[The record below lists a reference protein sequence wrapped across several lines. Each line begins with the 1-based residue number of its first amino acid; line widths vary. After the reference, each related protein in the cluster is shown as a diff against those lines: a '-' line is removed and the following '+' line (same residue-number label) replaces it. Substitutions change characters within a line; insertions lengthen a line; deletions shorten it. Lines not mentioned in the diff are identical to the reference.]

1 MEILDILASS
11 DMRIEDFFIEYSNRK
26 KEGKLY
32 SKDDFIPQNLIKLYY
47 LDNNHLDFRKIIDAF
62 KKKTV
67 YNENEV
73 ELVHE
78 PLEREGLA
86 LVYDGIESGKFS
98 SIKSIYVI
106 LLIHNTLYSRMPN
119 SNYGGKWRNTN
130 AFITNTDVKT
140 TEFNDISREV
150 LKLGDAYSEILDL
163 ANLINEAQS
172 PDLLIQYINKCIYL
186 KCKLIKIHPFSDGN
200 GRCCRALVNL
210 LFKEVGLPPVYII
223 SSERDEYLKAMQSA
237 VESDDYSL
245 INKFYYYKICDS
257 IYELDIVNRQN
268 TGKTK

>member
-106 LLIHNTLYSRMPN
+106 LLIHNILYSRMPN
-119 SNYGGKWRNTN
+119 SNYGGKWRNT
-130 AFITNTDVKT
+130 
-140 TEFNDISREV
+140 R
-150 LKLGDAYSEILDL
+150 
-163 ANLINEAQS
+163 
-172 PDLLIQYINKCIYL
+172 
-186 KCKLIKIHPFSDGN
+186 
-200 GRCCRALVNL
+200 
-210 LFKEVGLPPVYII
+210 
-223 SSERDEYLKAMQSA
+223 SSSW
-237 VESDDYSL
+237 SHTC
-245 INKFYYYKICDS
+245 F
-257 IYELDIVNRQN
+257 
-268 TGKTK
+268 

>member
-26 KEGKLY
+26 KGGKLY

-140 TEFNDISREV
+140 NEFNNI
-150 LKLGDAYSEILDL
+150 LK
-163 ANLINEAQS
+163 
-172 PDLLIQYINKCIYL
+172 
-186 KCKLIKIHPFSDGN
+186 
-200 GRCCRALVNL
+200 
-210 LFKEVGLPPVYII
+210 
-223 SSERDEYLKAMQSA
+223 
-237 VESDDYSL
+237 
-245 INKFYYYKICDS
+245 
-257 IYELDIVNRQN
+257 
-268 TGKTK
+268 